1 MIDRKERKLIVVS
14 DDLKRL
20 VYYTFEGEVVYE
32 NELTNFPDGMKYFID
47 HRGNII
53 FFDDIKNTIYK

>member
-1 MIDRKERKLIVVS
+1 MVS

-32 NELTNFPDGMKYFID
+32 NELTKFPDGMKYFID

>member
-1 MIDRKERKLIVVS
+1 MIDRKERKLIVVN

>member
-1 MIDRKERKLIVVS
+1 LIDRKERKLIVVS